1 MDLEIKVNKEILDYN
16 ESIILG
22 LSFRQLLCSLAAVS
36 IAVAVYMLLHET
48 LGRELVSWVCLIA
61 AAPFAVAGFYK
72 YQGMTI
78 EKFLA
83 AVIKTQI
90 NSGIRVYVSRNLFL
104 EAIEHQQRGS
114 SNKNKKT
121 KFLRRKNR
129 NPAGTQD

>member
-22 LSFRQLLCSLAAVS
+22 LSFRQLLCSLAAIS
-36 IAVAVYMLLHET
+36 MAVAVYMLLNEM

-90 NSGIRVYVSRNLFL
+90 NSGIRVYESDNYYLD
-104 EAIEHQQRGS
+104 AIERQQRSTTNG
-114 SNKNKKT
+114 NKNI
-121 KFLRRKNR
+121 KFLLRKSR
-129 NPAGTQD
+129 NPAGTQN

>member
-1 MDLEIKVNKEILDYN
+1 MNLEIKVNKEILDYN

-22 LSFRQLLCSLAAVS
+22 LSFRQLLCSLAAIAV
-36 IAVAVYMLLHET
+36 AVAVYMLLIEI

-90 NSGIRVYVSRNLFL
+90 NSRIRVYVSDNYYLDAL
-104 EAIEHQQRGS
+104 ERLQRS
-114 SNKNKKT
+114 DNENKKGI
-121 KFLRRKNR
+121 LPRKKTGR
-129 NPAGTQD
+129 NDEQ